1 MYSNIKSLYCVPK
14 TNIILQVIHTS
25 KTNELIEKEMRF
37 VVIRGE
43 GEGEGKLDEGSQN
56 VQTSSNKINM
66 YQECNNAQGD
76 KCN

>member
-43 GEGEGKLDEGSQN
+43 GEGEEKLDEGSQN

>member
-1 MYSNIKSLYCVPK
+1 MCAPPPKKSHSLVCM
-14 TNIILQVIHTS
+14 
-25 KTNELIEKEMRF
+25 EIEKEMRF

-66 YQECNNAQGD
+66 Y
-76 KCN
+76 